1 VTWVGRSSMEIG
13 MKACATWTDVP
24 FLEASFTFVARDP
37 ATNRAAAINPL
48 QVEAGT
54 EDAERFELGRRR
66 DTARKEIRK
75 AASLHPTGH
84 ALNDETQQTATELL
98 KAAKTLLL
106 MPALADQK
114 EILLSETALQ
124 NALTC
129 QPQQRNTAGRIFGG
143 FLMRRAFELAFTTAY
158 LFAGRRPVFLELDEV
173 TFKSPVS
180 VGDLLKLDSAVLYT
194 SEAMD
199 FRGRLTL
206 HVEVVAQVLQ
216 PERRASRTSNTF
228 NFTFGVAENL
238 DGSGRAALVGGTGPE
253 APELRRVLPATREEA
268 YRIMERYRGDAAQ
281 LAEDQE
287 AAKKGSYQGPA
298 EV

>member
-1 VTWVGRSSMEIG
+1 
-13 MKACATWTDVP
+13 
-24 FLEASFTFVARDP
+24 
-37 ATNRAAAINPL
+37 
-48 QVEAGT
+48 
-54 EDAERFELGRRR
+54 
-66 DTARKEIRK
+66 
-75 AASLHPTGH
+75 
-84 ALNDETQQTATELL
+84 
-98 KAAKTLLL
+98 
-106 MPALADQK
+106 
-114 EILLSETALQ
+114 
-124 NALTC
+124 
-129 QPQQRNTAGRIFGG
+129 
-143 FLMRRAFELAFTTAY
+143 
-158 LFAGRRPVFLELDEV
+158 
-173 TFKSPVS
+173 
-180 VGDLLKLDSAVLYT
+180 
-194 SEAMD
+194 MD